1 MDYYSDHVDNLGI
14 TGYGLSKKMQSP
26 SGVNQSIE
34 GNRKP
39 SFTSRN
45 EKTAQLG
52 IGVLAGYSWNGIY
65 DLFGTY
71 KSDASSVLP
80 SDKRW
85 NSAWAVG
92 GGWTLSNYS
101 FLRNNGTLK
110 DLKLKAS
117 YGCTASLQ

>member
-1 MDYYSDHVDNLGI
+1 MFGKHDLTLGANFDYYSDHVDNLGI

-101 FLRNNGTLK
+101 FLRMGR
-110 DLKLKAS
+110 
-117 YGCTASLQ
+117 